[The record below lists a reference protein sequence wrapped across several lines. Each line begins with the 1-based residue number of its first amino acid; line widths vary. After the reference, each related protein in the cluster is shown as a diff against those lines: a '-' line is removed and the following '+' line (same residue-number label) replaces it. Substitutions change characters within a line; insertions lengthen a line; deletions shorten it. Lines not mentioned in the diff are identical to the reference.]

1 MLNRLIKGGVSM
13 KKIKFTPVVLIV
25 LALALAMAAGGVYA
39 KYATTKTV
47 GGTLTVTANLGA
59 IAMDKSTITESIIIP
74 GVDIS
79 VDHEV
84 VITEKSSI
92 PAYVYLVLDINIEDT
107 TLEFSPSGGQWKKI
121 SETTTAGIKTIVYVY
136 ADGTNPIEVKNDVT
150 IPVDGTLVV
159 SQYFNT
165 SNKINLKFS
174 AKMYQT
180 AAGTTAVEV
189 YESFNPLQLS

>member
-1 MLNRLIKGGVSM
+1 M

-25 LALALAMAAGGVYA
+25 LALALAMAAGGTYA

-47 GGTLTVTANLGA
+47 EGTLTVTANLGS
-59 IAMDKSTITESIIIP
+59 IAMDERIITGSIIP

-79 VDHEV
+79 VDHDV
-84 VITEKSSI
+84 LVTDKTSI
-92 PAYVYLVLDINIEDT
+92 PAYVYLVLDINITDK
-107 TLEFSPSGGQWKKI
+107 TLEFSPSDEWEEI
-121 SETTTAGIKTIVYVY
+121 SETTKDGIKTIVYVY

-150 IPVDGTLVV
+150 IPVGGTLVV
-159 SQYFNT
+159 SQHFNT

-180 AAGTTAVEV
+180 AAGTTAEEV
-189 YESFNPLQLS
+189 YESFNPPQLS

>member
-1 MLNRLIKGGVSM
+1 M

-47 GGTLTVTANLGA
+47 EGTLTVTAKLGT
-59 IAMDKSTITESIIIP
+59 IAMDKSTITEPIFP

-79 VDHEV
+79 VKHKV
-84 VITEKSSI
+84 LVTEKTSI
-92 PAYVYLVLDINIEDT
+92 PAYVYLVLDINIADD
-107 TLEFSPSGGQWKKI
+107 TLEFSPSGEQWKKI
-121 SETTTAGIKTIVYVY
+121 SETTTDGIKTIVYVY
-136 ADGTNPIEVKNDVT
+136 ADGTNPIEVKDDVT
-150 IPVDGTLVV
+150 IPVLGTLVV

-165 SNKINLKFS
+165 SNQINLKFS

-189 YESFNPLQLS
+189 YKSFNPPQQS

>member
-1 MLNRLIKGGVSM
+1 M

-47 GGTLTVTANLGA
+47 EGTLTVTANLGA
-59 IAMDKSTITESIIIP
+59 IAIDESIITGSIIP

-79 VDHEV
+79 VDHNV
-84 VITEKSSI
+84 LVTEKTSI
-92 PAYVYLVLDINIEDT
+92 PAYVYLVLDINIADD
-107 TLEFSPSGGQWKKI
+107 TLEFHPSDEFWKKLF
-121 SETTTAGIKTIVYVY
+121 ETTKDDIKTIVYVY
-136 ADGTNPIEVKNDVT
+136 VDGTDPGKAPIEVKNNVT

-180 AAGTTAVEV
+180 AAGNTEEEV
-189 YESFNPLQLS
+189 YKSFNPPQLS

>member
-1 MLNRLIKGGVSM
+1 M

-25 LALALAMAAGGVYA
+25 LALALAMAAGGTYA

-47 GGTLTVTANLGA
+47 EGTLTVTADLGA
-59 IAMDKSTITESIIIP
+59 IAMDKSTITGSIIP

-92 PAYVYLVLDINIEDT
+92 PAYVYLVLDINIADT
-107 TLEFSPSGGQWKKI
+107 TLEFHPSDEDWEKLF
-121 SETTTAGIKTIVYVY
+121 ETTTAGIKTIVYVY
-136 ADGTNPIEVKNDVT
+136 ADGTNPIEVKNNVT
-150 IPVDGTLVV
+150 IPVNGTLVV
-159 SQYFNT
+159 SQHFNT
-165 SNKINLKFS
+165 SNEINLKFS

-189 YESFNPLQLS
+189 YKSFNPLQQS

>member
-1 MLNRLIKGGVSM
+1 M

-25 LALALAMAAGGVYA
+25 LALALAMAAGGTYA

-47 GGTLTVTANLGA
+47 EGTLTVTANLGA
-59 IAMDKSTITESIIIP
+59 IAMDESTITGSIIP
-74 GVDIS
+74 GVDIP
-79 VDHEV
+79 VNHKV
-84 VITEKSSI
+84 LVTEKTSI
-92 PAYVYLVLDINIEDT
+92 PAYVYLVLDINITDN
-107 TLEFSPSGGQWKKI
+107 TLEFSPSDEWEEI
-121 SETTTAGIKTIVYVY
+121 SETTKDDIKTIVYVY
-136 ADGTNPIEVKNDVT
+136 VDGTDPIEVKNNVT

-180 AAGTTAVEV
+180 AAGNMAVEV
-189 YESFNPLQLS
+189 YNSFNPPQQS

>member
-1 MLNRLIKGGVSM
+1 M

-25 LALALAMAAGGVYA
+25 LALALAVAAGGTYA

-47 GGTLTVTANLGA
+47 EGTLTVTANLGS
-59 IAMDKSTITESIIIP
+59 IAMDESIITGSIIP
-74 GVDIS
+74 GYDVS

-84 VITEKSSI
+84 VITKKSSI
-92 PAYVYLVLDINIEDT
+92 PAYVYLVLDINIADN
-107 TLEFSPSGGQWKKI
+107 TLEFHPSDEFWMKI
-121 SETTTAGIKTIVYVY
+121 SETPKDGIKTIVYVY

-150 IPVDGTLVV
+150 IPVGGTLVV

-165 SNKINLKFS
+165 SNEINLKFS

-189 YESFNPLQLS
+189 YKSFNPLQQS

>member
-1 MLNRLIKGGVSM
+1 M

-25 LALALAMAAGGVYA
+25 LALALAMAAGGTYA

-59 IAMDKSTITESIIIP
+59 IAMDESEITGSIIP
-74 GVDIS
+74 GVDNIS

-92 PAYVYLVLDINIEDT
+92 PAYVYLVLDINITDD
-107 TLEFSPSGGQWKKI
+107 TLEFSPSGEQWKKI
-121 SETTTAGIKTIVYVY
+121 SETPKDGIKTIVYVY
-136 ADGTNPIEVKNDVT
+136 VDGANPIEVKDDVT
-150 IPVDGTLVV
+150 IPVLGTLVV

-165 SNKINLKFS
+165 SNEINLKFS

-180 AAGTTAVEV
+180 AAGNTAREV
-189 YESFNPLQLS
+189 YESFNPPQLP

>member
-1 MLNRLIKGGVSM
+1 M

-25 LALALAMAAGGVYA
+25 LALALAMAAGGTYA

-47 GGTLTVTANLGA
+47 KGTLTVTANLGS
-59 IAMDKSTITESIIIP
+59 IEMDESIITGSIIP

-79 VDHEV
+79 VEHDV
-84 VITEKSSI
+84 RVTDKTSI
-92 PAYVYLVLDINIEDT
+92 PAYVYLVLDINITDN
-107 TLEFSPSGGQWKKI
+107 TLEFSPSDEWEEI
-121 SETTTAGIKTIVYVY
+121 SKTTKDGIKTIVYVY
-136 ADGTNPIEVKNDVT
+136 ADGTDPIEVKNDVT

-159 SQYFNT
+159 SQSFNT

-180 AAGTTAVEV
+180 AAGTTAEEV
-189 YESFNPLQLS
+189 YNSFNPPQQS

>member
-1 MLNRLIKGGVSM
+1 MLNRLIKGGVIM

-25 LALALAMAAGGVYA
+25 LALALAMAAGGTYA

-47 GGTLTVTANLGA
+47 EGTLTVTAELGS
-59 IAMDKSTITESIIIP
+59 IAMDESIITGSIIP

-79 VDHEV
+79 VDHDV
-84 VITEKSSI
+84 LVTDKTSI
-92 PAYVYLVLDINIEDT
+92 PAYVYLVLDINIADT
-107 TLEFSPSGGQWKKI
+107 TLEFHPSDEVWEKI
-121 SETTTAGIKTIVYVY
+121 SETTKDGIKTIVYVY
-136 ADGTNPIEVKNDVT
+136 ADGTNPIEVKDDVT
-150 IPVDGTLVV
+150 IPVNGTLVV

-189 YESFNPLQLS
+189 YESFNPPQLS

>member
-1 MLNRLIKGGVSM
+1 M

-25 LALALAMAAGGVYA
+25 LALALAMAAGGTYA

-47 GGTLTVTANLGA
+47 GGTLTVKADLGA
-59 IAMDKSTITESIIIP
+59 IKMDESTITGSIIP
-74 GVDIS
+74 GFDIP
-79 VDHEV
+79 VNHNVQVTDK
-84 VITEKSSI
+84 TSI
-92 PAYVYLVLDINIEDT
+92 PAYVYLVLDINIADT
-107 TLEFSPSGGQWKKI
+107 TLEFHPSDEVWEKI
-121 SETTTAGIKTIVYVY
+121 SETTKDDIKTIVYVY
-136 ADGTNPIEVKNDVT
+136 VDGTDPIEVKNNVT

-180 AAGTTAVEV
+180 AAGNTAVEV
-189 YESFNPLQLS
+189 YNSFNPPQQS